1 MADAFDLLEKNVDR
15 LVTKV
20 DTLVTEV
27 SEIKITLAKVI
38 TQISFAKWFVGVV
51 GGGTAGISVVATI
64 INLIKTT
71 SPTVGGP

>member
-15 LVTKV
+15 LVSKV

-38 TQISFAKWFVGVV
+38 TQLSFAKWFAMTAGSAAIVSVVTLIINIIRSASV
-51 GGGTAGISVVATI
+51 GG
-64 INLIKTT
+64 
-71 SPTVGGP
+71 